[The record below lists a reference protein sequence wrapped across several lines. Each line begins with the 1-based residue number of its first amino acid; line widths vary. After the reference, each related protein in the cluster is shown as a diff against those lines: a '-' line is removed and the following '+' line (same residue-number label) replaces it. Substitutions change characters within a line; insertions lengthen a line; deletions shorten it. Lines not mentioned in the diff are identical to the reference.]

1 MKTSWLNGSKRILSA
16 LLIAAALMFGWTPL
30 GEGKALAATDKGKQ
44 FADAAMLFAKT
55 EAAYAR
61 EIYKTAGAS
70 DTPFFTNTYWCAAF
84 VSVIARQL
92 GISTS
97 VIPDSAGAATF
108 APTTASFH
116 PMLNP
121 ANYKPFKG
129 SDGKTYSYDSY
140 QTRYN
145 ADCTAY
151 GSALYTPQVGDIVVL
166 NEYTSKAGTAIK
178 TGWQHVG
185 IVTSVNTS
193 TKKVNFVS
201 GNWSGL
207 RCSESK
213 NYNYAAGVP
222 TSFSNYTQ
230 NYGILGFFHPDWS
243 KVSSL
248 KSVSAITGISLYSD
262 AYGTISDGTTILMAL
277 DEQQK
282 ITPSVTPSN
291 AIWNPQGDIY
301 RFYGANNSY
310 GAAYGS
316 RKTSSVAKDKDF
328 TGLYWVSSA
337 PEIVKVD
344 RNTGLLTA
352 VGSGM
357 ATITVYAIADGK
369 RTRATAVKTSFDVYV
384 DSNLPVTREWYPYE
398 TQKNIELRTTPT
410 YSSSNLYGTIF
421 AGTELQIDLLH
432 VTKAVVNSKTYW
444 YAPVQLNDDEVVYC
458 DISDQSVIRPMRAPS
473 GNDWWKYKVVWKD
486 GVNIRAFANSYPK
499 TNIVTKI
506 PTNDTVEL
514 DLNHT
519 MREPKYGDTWAF
531 ARYKQ
536 SDGSYVYGWCIE
548 SDSNYMQKQG
558 KQQMWVDYITPTYHT
573 FNVYDAPS
581 SSANVIGQVTK
592 SAFKMDATGIT
603 VESGEDAFWAYCTD
617 YTDSDAPVYAYLKI
631 DKPDAAD
638 FNAFCNEPDNIAWS
652 RYEVSGGYEA
662 YAYNLP
668 HEDSPLVATFQTGSA
683 IWIDEKQKITTESG
697 IVLAFGKAT
706 DENGKSYTAWFDIT
720 RTGEPLQ
727 KKQDGIVEGLS
738 VRGES
743 STYTLFSGHVS
754 WNTASQYAVSMG
766 GHLAVINDAKEEELI
781 QSTLMS
787 TQKGTAWIGGHATSD
802 GGDWKWSNGDALNY
816 WKLSASPNNANS
828 AAALYYQSSTECGWK
843 AYRDCANT
851 YVDSFIVE
859 VEETPRAWFTYRTKA
874 KLNIRKSQSISGAVA
889 TTTAVGDYLTID
901 LLNVAMDSNKK
912 YFFAPVLMS
921 DGSILYC
928 NIGDKTATVPDL
940 EPDEPAWTQYKVIN
954 SVYVRTFPN
963 TWCDTGVLKTLSKNT
978 ILELDVSHKLR
989 DPRFGNDWAYARYK
1003 QSDGTYLY
1011 GWVIAANT
1019 YVEQVKQTPAWY
1031 DYFVNPGSTVY
1042 VYKTQN
1048 VDDTIVK
1055 TYTSGSNFQ
1064 VDVNNMRQ
1072 DQNGYLWAPVAD
1084 DTGKELGYTDL
1095 SAAHAGSKSAAIPL
1109 VYCKS
1114 GWALAYVLAED
1125 GMDVLAA
1132 PNDAAAL
1139 VKHMDRD
1146 ADFWFGAD
1154 ETYTD
1159 AKGKIWTR
1167 IYAAKDY
1174 EEMADGG
1181 WVRLENGVNYNTVYA
1196 QWYDTGCSISRNG
1209 ITYTLYG
1216 GYNSWSSAQE
1226 MCANMG
1232 GDGGTA
1238 VRKHLAIVHNDAEQK
1253 IIEQLLN
1260 ATSTVDKAW
1269 IGASNTS
1276 GSWRWVD
1283 GTNVQYSQWGYN
1295 EPSGTGTELG
1305 VAASFDGSWYAHDDA
1320 LDIHIQGFITEQF
1333 TGIGLPQVK
1342 LPASTFYVDDEAFVG
1357 DSTIQSVV
1365 APDGLQVIGTRAF
1378 ADCANL
1384 KCITLPDSVSYIAE
1398 DAFENTPDVV
1408 IFASVGSYAWQW
1420 AEKQGIPHGTPYTE

>member
-44 FADAAMLFAKT
+44 FAQAAMLFAKT
-55 EAAYAR
+55 EAAYAQ

-84 VSVIARQL
+84 VSVIARQI

-97 VIPDSAGAATF
+97 VIPDSAGAADF
-108 APTTASFH
+108 APATSSFH

-121 ANYKPFKG
+121 
-129 SDGKTYSYDSY
+129 STYSAYSGYSKY

-145 ADCTAY
+145 TDVLTY
-151 GSALYTPQVGDIVVL
+151 GHGLYTPQVGDIVVL

-243 KVSSL
+243 KVSNL

-310 GAAYGS
+310 DAAYGS

-352 VGSGM
+352 VGSGT

-410 YSSSNLYGTIF
+410 YSSNNLYGTIF

-473 GNDWWKYKVVWKD
+473 GNDWWKYKVVWKN
-486 GVNIRAFANSYPK
+486 GVNIRSFANSYPT

-536 SDGSYVYGWCIE
+536 SDGTYVYGWCIE
-548 SDSNYMQKQG
+548 SDSNYMQKQDKIG
-558 KQQMWVDYITPTYHT
+558 NSAHYSDYIIDDTGAIVVYAAPHYENKIDELTSADGV
-573 FNVYDAPS
+573 FQIDVANMVFYDASGVNSYWAPCRY
-581 SSANVIGQVTK
+581 TK
-592 SAFKMDATGIT
+592 NGKTIEGYIEVLADPPTPCGIDR
-603 VESGEDAFWAYCTD
+603 EGDWE
-617 YTDSDAPVYAYLKI
+617 
-631 DKPDAAD
+631 
-638 FNAFCNEPDNIAWS
+638 
-652 RYEVSGGYEA
+652 RYEVTNATGAKSIHYPTTFE
-662 YAYNLP
+662 LP
-668 HEDSPLVATFQTGSA
+668 ELSSYDQGEI
-683 IWIDEKQKITTESG
+683 IWLDRNERVTIT
-697 IVLAFGKAT
+697 
-706 DENGKSYTAWFDIT
+706 ENGKQYTFMRGHGDDFVAGWFDVT
-720 RTGEPLQ
+720 NANEPLTQ
-727 KKQDGIVEGLS
+727 VDDSIEEVIS
-738 VRGES
+738 VRSGAS
-743 STYTLFSGHVS
+743 VYTFCRGNVS
-754 WNTASQYAVSMG
+754 WAQAAQYAASMG
-766 GHLAVINDAKEEELI
+766 GHLVVIDNAQEDAMLH
-781 QSTLMS
+781 STIMS
-787 TQKGTAWIGGHATSD
+787 AYGGTAWTGGHANGAGNGWTWLNNNTMSYQNWGSSSATPTSSHTALAIK
-802 GGDWKWSNGDALNY
+802 GDY
-816 WKLSASPNNANS
+816 
-828 AAALYYQSSTECGWK
+828 EGWFT
-843 AYRDCANT
+843 YRDCANT

-912 YFFAPVLMS
+912 YFFAPVLMA

-928 NIGDKTATVPDL
+928 NIGDKTAIVPDL
-940 EPDEPAWTQYKVIN
+940 EPDEPAWTQYKAL
-954 SVYVRTFPN
+954 SSLYVRTFPN
-963 TWCDTGVLKTLSKNT
+963 TWCDTGVLKTLSKGT

-1011 GWVIAANT
+1011 GWVIAANS

-1031 DYFVNPGSTVY
+1031 DYFANPGSTVY

-1055 TYTSGSNFQ
+1055 TYTSRSRFQ
-1064 VDVNNMRQ
+1064 VDVNNTRQ
-1072 DQNGYLWAPVAD
+1072 DQNGYFWAPVAD

-1095 SAAHAGSKSAAIPL
+1095 SAAHAGSKSAAIPD
-1109 VYCKS
+1109 VYCQS
-1114 GWALAYVLAED
+1114 GWKYAYVLED
-1125 GMDVLAA
+1125 GLDVLAA
-1132 PNDAAAL
+1132 PNEAAAL
-1139 VKHMDRD
+1139 VKHMNYTDN
-1146 ADFWFGAD
+1146 FWFD
-1154 ETYTD
+1154 DNKCYTD
-1159 AKGKIWTR
+1159 AKGRAWTC
-1167 IYAAKDY
+1167 IYAQKDY
-1174 EEMADGG
+1174 GEMADGG
-1181 WVRLENGVNYNTVYA
+1181 WVMLNENINYVVNTGVLFYPMGYTASY
-1196 QWYDTGCSISRNG
+1196 NG
-1209 ITYTLYG
+1209 ITYTLYS
-1216 GYNSWSSAQE
+1216 GYNSWSEASGF
-1226 MCANMG
+1226 CAVYG
-1232 GDGGTA
+1232 GDEVQP
-1238 VRKHLAIVHNDAEQK
+1238 VRMRLATVHNDAEQA
-1253 IIEQLLN
+1253 IIEELLN

-1269 IGASNTS
+1269 IGASKVS
-1276 GSWRWVD
+1276 GAWKWVD
-1283 GTNVQYSQWGYN
+1283 GTALKYSQWGYN
-1295 EPSGTGTELG
+1295 EPNSTGSGL
-1305 VAASFDGSWYAHDDA
+1305 AASFDGSWYASEDGKN
-1320 LDIHIQGFITEQF
+1320 IHIQGFITEQF

-1342 LPASTFYVDDEAFVG
+1342 LPTSTFYVDDEAFVG
-1357 DSTIQSVV
+1357 NSTIQSVV

-1408 IFASVGSYAWQW
+1408 IFANVGSYAWQW

>member
-44 FADAAMLFAKT
+44 FAQAAMLFAKT
-55 EAAYAR
+55 EAAYAQ

-84 VSVIARQL
+84 VSVIARQI

-97 VIPDSAGAATF
+97 VIPDSAGAADF
-108 APTTASFH
+108 APATSSFH

-121 ANYKPFKG
+121 
-129 SDGKTYSYDSY
+129 STYSAYSGYSKY

-145 ADCTAY
+145 TDVLTY
-151 GSALYTPQVGDIVVL
+151 GHGLYTPQVGDIVVL

-243 KVSSL
+243 KVSNL

-310 GAAYGS
+310 DAAYGS

-352 VGSGM
+352 VGSGT

-410 YSSSNLYGTIF
+410 YSSNNLYGTIF

-473 GNDWWKYKVVWKD
+473 GNDWWKYKVVWKN
-486 GVNIRAFANSYPK
+486 GVNIRSFANSYPT

-536 SDGSYVYGWCIE
+536 SDGTYVYGWCIE
-548 SDSNYMQKQG
+548 SDSNYMQKQDKIG
-558 KQQMWVDYITPTYHT
+558 NSAHYSDYIIDDTGAIVVYAAPHYENKIDELTSADGV
-573 FNVYDAPS
+573 FQIDVANMVFYDASGVNSYWAPCRY
-581 SSANVIGQVTK
+581 TK
-592 SAFKMDATGIT
+592 NGKTIEGYIEVLADPPTPCGIDR
-603 VESGEDAFWAYCTD
+603 EGDWE
-617 YTDSDAPVYAYLKI
+617 
-631 DKPDAAD
+631 
-638 FNAFCNEPDNIAWS
+638 
-652 RYEVSGGYEA
+652 RYEVTNASGAKSIRY
-662 YAYNLP
+662 P
-668 HEDSPLVATFQTGSA
+668 ATFELSELSSYDQGEI
-683 IWIDEKQKITTESG
+683 IWLDRNERVTIT
-697 IVLAFGKAT
+697 
-706 DENGKSYTAWFDIT
+706 ENGKQYTFMRGHGDDFVAGWFDVT
-720 RTGEPLQ
+720 NANEPLTQ
-727 KKQDGIVEGLS
+727 VDDSIEEVIS
-738 VRGES
+738 VRSGAS
-743 STYTLFSGHVS
+743 VYTFCRGNVS
-754 WNTASQYAVSMG
+754 WAQAAQYAASMG
-766 GHLAVINDAKEEELI
+766 GHLVVIDNAQEDAMLH
-781 QSTLMS
+781 STIMS
-787 TQKGTAWIGGHATSD
+787 AYGGTAWTGGHANGAGNGWTWLNNNTMSYQNWGSSSATPTSSHTALAIK
-802 GGDWKWSNGDALNY
+802 GDY
-816 WKLSASPNNANS
+816 
-828 AAALYYQSSTECGWK
+828 EGWFT
-843 AYRDCANT
+843 YRDCANP

-874 KLNIRKSQSISGAVA
+874 KLNIRKSQSISGPVA

-928 NIGDKTATVPDL
+928 NIGDKTAIVPDL
-940 EPDEPAWTQYKVIN
+940 EPDEPAWTQYKAL
-954 SVYVRTFPN
+954 SSLYVRTFPN
-963 TWCDTGVLKTLSKNT
+963 TWCDTGVLKTLSKGT

-1011 GWVIAANT
+1011 GWVIAADS

-1031 DYFVNPGSTVY
+1031 DYFANPGSTVY

-1055 TYTSGSNFQ
+1055 TYTSGSSFQ
-1064 VDVNNMRQ
+1064 VDVNNTRQ
-1072 DQNGYLWAPVAD
+1072 DQNGYFWAPVAD
-1084 DTGKELGYTDL
+1084 STGKELGYIDL
-1095 SAAHAGSKSAAIPL
+1095 SAVHAGSKSAAIPD
-1109 VYCKS
+1109 VYCQS
-1114 GWALAYVLAED
+1114 GWKYAYVLED
-1125 GMDVLAA
+1125 GLDVLAA
-1132 PNDAAAL
+1132 PNEAAAL
-1139 VKHMDRD
+1139 VKHMNYTDN
-1146 ADFWFGAD
+1146 FWFD
-1154 ETYTD
+1154 DNKCYTD
-1159 AKGKIWTR
+1159 AKGRAWTC
-1167 IYAAKDY
+1167 IYAQKDY
-1174 EEMADGG
+1174 GEMAEGG
-1181 WVRLENGVNYNTVYA
+1181 WVMLNENINYVVNTGVLFYPMGYTASY
-1196 QWYDTGCSISRNG
+1196 NG
-1209 ITYTLYG
+1209 ITYTLYS
-1216 GYNSWSSAQE
+1216 GYNSWSEASGF
-1226 MCANMG
+1226 CAVYG
-1232 GDGGTA
+1232 GDEVQP
-1238 VRKHLAIVHNDAEQK
+1238 VRMRLATVHNDAEQA

-1283 GTNVQYSQWGYN
+1283 GTNVQYSQWSYN

-1305 VAASFDGSWYAHDDA
+1305 VAASFDGSWYAYADA

-1357 DSTIQSVV
+1357 NSTIQSVV

-1408 IFASVGSYAWQW
+1408 IFANVGSYAWQW